1 MLVDNL
7 ADVMYNVA
15 LVPTKIGF
23 GSVLCTQ
30 ILFTL
35 YSQMCKITLFDIAG
49 NSGKSFLRSWKLF
62 KLQVQIM
69 HVLLCK
75 VFYTSDVTKVT
86 QCVCR

>member
-1 MLVDNL
+1 MFRSDQSILYSCYLRTNGCKCCVNNLNMLVDNL

-35 YSQMCKITLFDIAG
+35 YSQM
-49 NSGKSFLRSWKLF
+49 
-62 KLQVQIM
+62 
-69 HVLLCK
+69 
-75 VFYTSDVTKVT
+75 
-86 QCVCR
+86 